1 MSEPHAQDNFSPDD
15 RPVAPSPE
23 ETYAPS
29 APTPPEPSLPRDP
42 WEMYDAVRD
51 AFGPR
56 GRGRGPRGYH
66 PYGPHGRGHGGSR
79 AGRGDIRS
87 AVLLLLSEGEMHGYQ
102 IIREI
107 DERSRGTWKPSP
119 GSVYPTL
126 QMLADEGLVEASE
139 TGGRKT
145 YRLTDAGRDA
155 ANKAAERP
163 APWKTPGTE
172 AVGKASAL
180 PRAGA
185 ELAQA
190 VSQIAT
196 SGTPEQNEAA
206 IKVLKDARRQ
216 IYGILAQE

>member
-1 MSEPHAQDNFSPDD
+1 
-15 RPVAPSPE
+15 
-23 ETYAPS
+23 
-29 APTPPEPSLPRDP
+29 
-42 WEMYDAVRD
+42 
-51 AFGPR
+51 
-56 GRGRGPRGYH
+56 
-66 PYGPHGRGHGGSR
+66 
-79 AGRGDIRS
+79 
-87 AVLLLLSEGEMHGYQ
+87 MHGYQ

-163 APWKTPGTE
+163 APWKTPGAE